1 MAAGTAARFISMARA
16 PDEAA
21 ATRKAPVRTVMML
34 GAEKQSLVTNP
45 FHHGPAVAPVNHV
58 TLEPR
63 AGVSWFASPCR
74 TRAVK

>member
-1 MAAGTAARFISMARA
+1 MATGTAARFISMARA

-45 FHHGPAVAPVNHV
+45 FHHGPAVAPVKSRDP
-58 TLEPR
+58 L
-63 AGVSWFASPCR
+63 A
-74 TRAVK
+74 TRWRLMVRLAV